1 MKTILLFLSIFLCF
15 IGKSQDYPII
25 KIDEQGTQIVVM
37 TLEQVQRLDN
47 QTDLIPLFEK
57 INEDIGSLDSSCLV
71 ALSDKDK
78 VIISLDKQLDSQ
90 KELLTNKDKEIE
102 NLNSQIK
109 ISHQIE
115 STYKKEI
122 ENKDAEIKLHL
133 DKIKKQ
139 KGKNLIFG
147 GIGAV
152 IGFIC
157 AVIFI

>member
-1 MKTILLFLSIFLCF
+1 MKVILLLLTILLCYVA
-15 IGKSQDYPII
+15 KSQDYPII
-25 KIDEQGTQIVVM
+25 KIDEHGKQIVIM

-57 INEDIGSLDSSCLV
+57 INEDVGNLDSSCLV

-90 KELLTNKDKEIE
+90 KELLTNKDKEIG
-102 NLNSQIK
+102 NLNSQLQ

-122 ENKDAEIKLHL
+122 ENKDTEIELHL

-152 IGFIC
+152 IGFIF